1 MKIDELLKDL
11 EIKSAAFR
19 PGMFWFW
26 NDELNVDELHRKIG
40 EFARSGFTRIVIHPN
55 HGMTLEYL
63 SDEYCLR
70 VKAALECCLKYGI
83 KIWLYDEFGWPSGN
97 AGGLLLRT
105 HPEYRAWHLWFGR
118 DVKGEVIA
126 EPRLTERVLDC
137 VTGAPWCRNESGY
150 LDTLSE
156 EAVAKFIELT
166 HQRLYEYIGNAL
178 FAKTVEGFF
187 TDEVACMLESTGK
200 NGVWTAECLP
210 WTPEFP
216 ALFKAK
222 YGYDI
227 AENYAVLADP
237 VQSQRQRR
245 DYWQLAQELHVNAFY
260 RAIADWC
267 DRHQVKFTGHL
278 GDDFPAQQVRFSGNP
293 FLALSQ
299 MHIPGWDY
307 LGNDQSVEQ
316 LVMQMSMVSSVAA
329 ATKRK
334 YCFCEAFG
342 VSPQNLTPEKILR
355 KSVFFGLHGINMI
368 YFMGARQSSKGL
380 RKHLYWPA
388 FFDDSPYFE
397 ALAELGKAVG
407 RGLALTSLVKRETR
421 YAILYPQDH
430 LEQLPVLDYS
440 PIRQDEPVNTVL
452 NKALKIIRSAGE
464 NCDFIFKETISKATM
479 SRYEQI
485 FVLDEL
491 DYYTDTLTK
500 IDNYENCSFINCE
513 ELKELMQKTPPGLC
527 KYFVSENIA
536 DFRYYLY
543 PLADGVMA
551 AVFNPRQK
559 DASVLIRPQRGYHA
573 SLYNISDGKLY
584 AFEGELSLG
593 GEGVAFL
600 FFSHQLLAAGS
611 YFGCK
616 KLSASLSMQLR
627 TPDNTI
633 PLQNVMYMHD
643 QSSRSLPG
651 EVKHT
656 AMPGH
661 GLPESF
667 FGTGHA
673 GFKGSFN
680 VAAETAGLSAVFEK
694 DYISALSL
702 DGCALKLDDAK
713 AFPLWDG
720 SCQRIALGALTAGR
734 HELSGTMKMPP
745 FESSMKNDGFF
756 EKPPMPSLDL
766 CLYGKLAGDAAAA
779 KPVGDTLE
787 CRLPVNLRELGFGR
801 SFHKIVIE
809 LGIEAAENFSAIRFD
824 LYDNTTLKVVINGK
838 DEHWLLSKPYLLHGK
853 FGGKSAVLRLEL
865 YPTVGHLFSPAVLDW
880 GIKNITVIR

>member
-11 EIKSAAFR
+11 ETKSSAFR

-26 NDELNVDELHRKIG
+26 NDELNMDELRRKIG
-40 EFARSGFTRIVIHPN
+40 DFARAGFTRIVIHPN

-63 SDEYCLR
+63 SEEYCLR

-83 KIWLYDEFGWPSGN
+83 KVWLYDEFGWPSGN

-118 DVKGEVIA
+118 DAQGDVVA

-150 LDTLSE
+150 LDTLSG
-156 EAVAKFIELT
+156 EAVGKFIELT

-216 ALFKAK
+216 AFFKARF
-222 YGYDI
+222 GYDV
-227 AENYAVLADP
+227 AENYAILADP
-237 VQSQRQRR
+237 VQALRQRR

-278 GDDFPAQQVRFSGNP
+278 GDDYPAQQVRFSGNP

-307 LGNDQSVEQ
+307 LGNDRPVEY
-316 LVMQMSMVSSVAA
+316 LVQQMTVVASA
-329 ATKRK
+329 AKAAGRK

-355 KSVFFGLHGINMI
+355 KGAFFGLHGINMI
-368 YFMGARQSSKGL
+368 YFMGARQSAKGL

-397 ALAELGKAVG
+397 ALPALSKALA
-407 RGLALTSLVKRETR
+407 RALALTSHVKRETR

-440 PIRQDEPVNTVL
+440 PVRQDEHVNLVID
-452 NKALKIIRSAGE
+452 KALKHIRSAGH
-464 NCDFIFKETISKATM
+464 NCDFVFKETVNKALM
-479 SRYEQI
+479 SRYERV
-485 FVLDEL
+485 FVLDEF
-491 DYYTDTLTK
+491 DYYTDTLTR
-500 IDNYENCSFINCE
+500 IDNYENCSLINCD
-513 ELKELMQKTPPGLC
+513 ELKDLVQKSAPEFC
-527 KYFVSENIA
+527 KYLVSENIA

-543 PLADGVMA
+543 PLADGALV
-551 AVFNPRQK
+551 AVFNPRQES
-559 DASVLIRPQRGYHA
+559 ASVLIRPKRNYHA
-573 SLYNISDGKLY
+573 SYYNLTDGKLY
-584 AFEGELSLG
+584 AFEGELSLS
-593 GEGVAFL
+593 GEGVGFL
-600 FFSHQLLAAGS
+600 LVHQDMLAAES
-611 YFGCK
+611 FFGCK
-616 KLSASLSMQLR
+616 KIEPELKIEIQA
-627 TPDNTI
+627 PDNTA
-633 PLQNVMYMHD
+633 PLQNVMFS
-643 QSSRSLPG
+643 QGKSARSVPG
-651 EVKHT
+651 ETKPT

-661 GLPESF
+661 CLPESF
-667 FGTGHA
+667 FGSGHA
-673 GFKGSFN
+673 AFKGSFSN
-680 VAAETAGLSAVFEK
+680 LTETGGLALVFEK
-694 DYISALSL
+694 DYISKLCI
-702 DGCALKLDDAK
+702 DERELKISDAK
-713 AFPLWDG
+713 PILLWDQK
-720 SCQRIALGALTAGR
+720 CHQIDLGLLSAGK
-734 HELSGTMKMPP
+734 HEVSGVMSIPV

-766 CLYGKLAGDAAAA
+766 CLYGKFAGDAAAI
-779 KPVGDTLE
+779 KPAAETSQGQ
-787 CRLPVNLRELGFGR
+787 LPINLRELGFGR
-801 SFHKIVIE
+801 CFRKAVIRVE
-809 LGIEAAENFSAIRFD
+809 LSAAENFTTLKFE
-824 LYDNTTLKVVINGK
+824 LFEHTTLKVTVDDH
-838 DEHWLLSKPYLLHGK
+838 DEHWLLTEPYLLHGK
-853 FGGKSAVLRLEL
+853 FSGKRCRLRLEL
-865 YPTVGHLFSPAVLDW
+865 FPTAGHLFSPAVLDW
-880 GIKNITVIR
+880 GIKSITAIR